1 MTAQLERHLLSVA
14 WGDMPENDFREFVE
28 SVREHGV
35 ADPLIVLLDGKVLD
49 GWHRYRAAVEVGIE
63 LELVRRE
70 FLGDDPVG
78 YVIRRNG
85 DRRHLTAGQ
94 RAICVAKCYEWARL
108 GSNQWEGVTS
118 RYTLKEKNS
127 DGASANQHPDKVR
140 SQEGVGEV
148 GAERGATGPVRPAD
162 EWHGPATTRSAVGQR
177 QETGPTAEGLAAG
190 SQEPLTARLLAEKAN
205 TTRKTAEEA
214 KAIIRA
220 GLADAVLDHEMSFD
234 AAVRQARGGETDKP
248 KPLTRTEKLE
258 ALVDTLRMEVEE
270 KAARI
275 EELDQRLAF
284 MERESSP
291 VEAVREEMFNRY
303 REQIRVLKGSV
314 GEWQTKY
321 NDVLT
326 ENKGLRAVLKRVGGN
341 VKETPRQEAT
351 APCPV
356 YQAPAEGHHSRE
368 MEPEEV
374 DTPEYVDDPDGWEAE
389 SREDIGDDLATDV
402 GTYEKAQW
410 LDGFRVGEYVVTEQG
425 EHGVIQDMEEGRL
438 LVRLDYGL
446 GELVAMESGQV
457 SHEDV
462 HV

>member
-1 MTAQLERHLLSVA
+1 
-14 WGDMPENDFREFVE
+14 
-28 SVREHGV
+28 
-35 ADPLIVLLDGKVLD
+35 
-49 GWHRYRAAVEVGIE
+49 
-63 LELVRRE
+63 
-70 FLGDDPVG
+70 
-78 YVIRRNG
+78 
-85 DRRHLTAGQ
+85 
-94 RAICVAKCYEWARL
+94 
-108 GSNQWEGVTS
+108 
-118 RYTLKEKNS
+118 
-127 DGASANQHPDKVR
+127 
-140 SQEGVGEV
+140 
-148 GAERGATGPVRPAD
+148 
-162 EWHGPATTRSAVGQR
+162 
-177 QETGPTAEGLAAG
+177 
-190 SQEPLTARLLAEKAN
+190 
-205 TTRKTAEEA
+205 
-214 KAIIRA
+214 
-220 GLADAVLDHEMSFD
+220 
-234 AAVRQARGGETDKP
+234 
-248 KPLTRTEKLE
+248 
-258 ALVDTLRMEVEE
+258 MEVEE